1 MILFSFCSAILDQI
15 VEIISSFWVTAII
28 LLPRREKINK
38 RERARDTK
46 KKITY
51 FSRKRS
57 EGRKK
62 KPVYTQIIKHDLCVG
77 INNLIFIRFE

>member
-46 KKITY
+46 KK
-51 FSRKRS
+51 
-57 EGRKK
+57 
-62 KPVYTQIIKHDLCVG
+62 
-77 INNLIFIRFE
+77 NNLF